1 MSQVI
6 IKNAIKF
13 LWINHQTSPEVILLV
28 VMGNREEA
36 DN

>member
-6 IKNAIKF
+6 IKDTIKF
-13 LWINHQTSPEVILLV
+13 LWINHQTSLEVILLV